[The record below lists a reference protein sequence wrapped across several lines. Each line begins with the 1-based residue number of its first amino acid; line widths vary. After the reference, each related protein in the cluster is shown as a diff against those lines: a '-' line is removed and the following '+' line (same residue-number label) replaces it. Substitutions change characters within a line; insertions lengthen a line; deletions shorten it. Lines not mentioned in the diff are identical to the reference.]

1 MDAPSALSAFAAQR
15 GGRWGVLLIQANGV
29 EIAFCPWAEARAL
42 VRDMAT
48 ACDVI
53 EAKHP
58 SQVPV

>member
-1 MDAPSALSAFAAQR
+1 MAVTEPVGAFAAQR
-15 GGRWGVLLIQANGV
+15 GGRWGVLLIEARGV
-29 EIAFCPWAEARAL
+29 EVAFFPWAEARAL
-42 VRDMAT
+42 VREMAT